1 MKYRK
6 IEFKNFPLLNRF
18 VSFIYEIKTLDEECT
33 YRTIPSDKIGISIVV
48 SGDAHILRTNGWE
61 KIPSATIYGLTKQT
75 QLIKLGKNFREI
87 AIGFDPALL
96 QMFVN
101 DRMSEFT
108 EGKTVDL
115 CDLFNKTEIDELAE
129 KINGSKPD
137 HAILLAIESFLKNQL
152 IPEKENP
159 ALFTAI
165 NLITRRKI
173 FNVEEVSQGINVS
186 ATTLR
191 YLFRDYVGV
200 SPKNLIRTTRINEA
214 LKYKITSE
222 ENLTQLAYKIGYFDQ
237 SHFVHDFKKVLD
249 ITPKQYFKN
258 KDLAFDFYNF
268 GRWTSGSFDA
278 KTDQK

>member
-48 SGDAHILRTNGWE
+48 SGDAHILRANGWS
-61 KIPSATIYGLTKQT
+61 KIPSATIYGLTNQT
-75 QLIKLGKNFREI
+75 QLIKLGKQFREI

-96 QMFVN
+96 QIFVN
-101 DRMSEFT
+101 DRMSQFT
-108 EGKTVDL
+108 GGKTVDL
-115 CDLFNKTEIDELAE
+115 CDLLNRSETNELAE

-137 HAILLAIESFLKNQL
+137 HAILLAIESFLKHQL
-152 IPEKENP
+152 IPGKENP
-159 ALFTAI
+159 ALFSAI
-165 NLITRRKI
+165 QLITREKI
-173 FNVEEVSQGINVS
+173 FNVDKVAQGINVS
-186 ATTLR
+186 TTTLR
-191 YLFRDYVGV
+191 HLFRDYVGV
-200 SPKNLIRTTRINEA
+200 SPKSLITTTRINEV
-214 LKYKITSE
+214 LKYKIHSE

-237 SHFVHDFKKVLD
+237 SHFIHDFKRMLD

-268 GRWTSGSFDA
+268 GRWTSDSFDA